1 MTVSI
6 KAALLGAGIAVALA
20 GAPAGAGE
28 MDDLKAEID
37 SLRKQLERLEAAQKK
52 MGMEKK
58 AAPAKTV
65 MGGDQAGSW
74 KMPGSDTSISFSGY
88 VKTDVAYD
96 FGADQGDTFNA
107 AGIAL
112 KGSRDGAKDGNIGF
126 TARQSRIRFDSSTP
140 TGWGGF
146 KTRVETDFYGG
157 GNALRLRH
165 AYGQLGPVLAGQ
177 TWTLFQD
184 EDTFADTVD
193 FDGPVGV
200 ASTRKAQVRYGQSLG
215 GGLTGQFGIEE
226 SSATVLQAGE
236 QRSRVF
242 GVDNNGTPNDETDDT
257 AGITDSYSVGKAST
271 RTRMPSFLAALRY
284 RAGWGAANLSGVIQK
299 VETDQASKLGRAVHL
314 GAHVN
319 VGKGTKLMATLNHS
333 KGAQGY
339 TLGEGAAAVQ
349 NAAGSLDLQES
360 YGGFAGISHRVND
373 SVRVGSYFGWLE
385 HDTSDLAS
393 PFVAATENKSLK
405 TLHANLWWSPAPR
418 VNIGLEVMHGWREA
432 NAQVGADRQIDPS
445 KSTKGQETRVQTAF
459 QYSF

>member
-58 AAPAKTV
+58 AAPAKAV

-88 VKTDVAYD
+88 VKADAIYD
-96 FGADQGDTFNA
+96 LGRKQGDPFGFNPGKIALNGSSADQGKNGDFE
-107 AGIAL
+107 L
-112 KGSRDGAKDGNIGF
+112 H
-126 TARQSRIRFDSSTP
+126 ARQSRIRFDSSTP
-140 TGWGGF
+140 TEWGGF
-146 KTRVETDFYGG
+146 KTRIETDFYGAS
-157 GNALRLRH
+157 NVLRLRH

-177 TWTLFQD
+177 TWSLFGD
-184 EDTFADTVD
+184 EDTAASTVD
-193 FDGPVGV
+193 FNGPIG
-200 ASTRKAQVRYGQSLG
+200 AFSGTRRAQVRYGQSLG

-226 SSATVLQAGE
+226 GSPTILNA
-236 QRSRVF
+236 RS
-242 GVDNNGTPNDETDDT
+242 T
-257 AGITDSYSVGKAST
+257 AKADAITARK
-271 RTRMPSFLAALRY
+271 RMPNFLAALRY
-284 RAGWGAANLSGVIQK
+284 RGDWGAANLSGAMQK
-299 VETDQASKLGRAVHL
+299 VESEQASKLGRAVHL
-314 GAHVN
+314 GANVN

-339 TLGEGAAAVQ
+339 ILGAGAAAVQ
-349 NAAGSLDLQES
+349 NAGSLDLQES
-360 YGGFAGISHRVND
+360 YGGIAGISHRVND
-373 SVRVGSYFGWLE
+373 SVRSGVYFGWLE
-385 HDTSDLAS
+385 HDTSDSAT
-393 PFVAATENKSLK
+393 PAVAAGENKSLK
-405 TLHANLWWSPAPR
+405 TLHANLWWSPVPR

-432 NAQVGADRQIDPS
+432 NARVTNGQIDPS

>member
-20 GAPAGAGE
+20 GAPASAGE

-112 KGSRDGAKDGNIGF
+112 NGSAADQGKNGNIGF

-146 KTRVETDFYGG
+146 KTRIETDFYGTS
-157 GNALRLRH
+157 NVLRLRH

-177 TWTLFQD
+177 TWTLFGD
-184 EDTFADTVD
+184 EDTAASTVD

-200 ASTRKAQVRYGQSLG
+200 ASARKAQVRYGQSLG

-226 SSATVLQAGE
+226 SSPTIRKARSTDKAITV
-236 QRSRVF
+236 
-242 GVDNNGTPNDETDDT
+242 
-257 AGITDSYSVGKAST
+257 

-314 GAHVN
+314 GAHLN

-339 TLGEGAAAVQ
+339 VLGEGAAAVQ

-385 HDTSDLAS
+385 HDTSDMAT
-393 PFVAATENKSLK
+393 PAVAEGENKSLK
-405 TLHANLWWSPAPR
+405 TLHANLWWSPVPR

-432 NAQVGADRQIDPS
+432 NAQVDPS
-445 KSTKGQETRVQTAF
+445 QSTKGQETRVQTAF

>member
-20 GAPAGAGE
+20 GAPASAGE

-226 SSATVLQAGE
+226 SSATILNAQ
-236 QRSRVF
+236 S
-242 GVDNNGTPNDETDDT
+242 T
-257 AGITDSYSVGKAST
+257 AEKDAITVRK
-271 RTRMPSFLAALRY
+271 RMPNFLAALRY
-284 RAGWGAANLSGVIQK
+284 RGDWGAANLSGAMQK
-299 VETDQASKLGRAVHL
+299 VESDQASKLGRAVHL

-339 TLGEGAAAVQ
+339 VLGEGAAAVQ

-385 HDTSDLAS
+385 HDTSDMAT
-393 PFVAATENKSLK
+393 PAVAEGENKSLK
-405 TLHANLWWSPAPR
+405 TLHANLWWSPVPR

-432 NAQVGADRQIDPS
+432 NAQVDPS
-445 KSTKGQETRVQTAF
+445 QSTKGQETRVQTAF

>member
-1 MTVSI
+1 MMVSI

-58 AAPAKTV
+58 AAPAKAV

-88 VKTDVAYD
+88 VKADAIYD
-96 FGADQGDTFNA
+96 LGRYQGDRFGFNPGAIALNGSEADQEKNGDFE
-107 AGIAL
+107 L
-112 KGSRDGAKDGNIGF
+112 H
-126 TARQSRIRFDSSTP
+126 ARQSRIRFDSSTP
-140 TGWGGF
+140 TEWGGLE
-146 KTRVETDFYGG
+146 TRIETDFYGG

-177 TWTLFQD
+177 TWSLLGD
-184 EDTFADTVD
+184 EDTAASTVD
-193 FDGPVGV
+193 FNGPVGV
-200 ASTRKAQVRYGQSLG
+200 VSARRAQVRYGQSLG

-226 SSATVLQAGE
+226 GSPTIRNAGVVDATM
-236 QRSRVF
+236 
-242 GVDNNGTPNDETDDT
+242 T
-257 AGITDSYSVGKAST
+257 A
-271 RTRMPSFLAALRY
+271 RTRVPNFLAALRY
-284 RAGWGAANLSGVIQK
+284 RGDWGAANLSGVLQK
-299 VETDQASKLGRAVHL
+299 VESEQASKLGRAVHL

-333 KGAQGY
+333 RGTQGY
-339 TLGEGAAAVQ
+339 ILGAGAAAVQ
-349 NAAGSLDLQES
+349 NAAGSLDLQEA

-385 HDTSDLAS
+385 RDTSDLAT
-393 PFVAATENKSLK
+393 PAVAAKENKSLK
-405 TLHANLWWSPAPR
+405 TLHANLWWSPVPR
-418 VNIGLEVMHGWREA
+418 VNIGLEVIHGWREA
-432 NAQVGADRQIDPS
+432 NAQIDPS
-445 KSTKGQETRVQTAF
+445 QSTKGQETRVQTAF
-459 QYSF
+459 QYIF